1 MDRMREV
8 GSKIDA
14 LEQSELMQK
23 MTIVMMMQ
31 YIMIKASIM

>member
-8 GSKIDA
+8 GSKMDA

-23 MTIVMMMQ
+23 MMIVMMMQ
-31 YIMIKASIM
+31 